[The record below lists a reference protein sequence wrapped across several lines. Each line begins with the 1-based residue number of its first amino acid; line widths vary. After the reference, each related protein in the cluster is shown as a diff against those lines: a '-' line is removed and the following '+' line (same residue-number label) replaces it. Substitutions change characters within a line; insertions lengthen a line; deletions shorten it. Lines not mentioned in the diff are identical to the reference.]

1 MRGEFGA
8 AHPIGDPPG
17 PQQKSAPHL
26 ARLYICTYLYSP
38 RTSPVEISGKTTLES
53 STVPIFFDISDMTDP
68 SRPFPPA
75 APCAPPG
82 SGDAS
87 SRPSAAGEGSASTS
101 MISALTGEGR
111 SSAAVRPPPPPLLR
125 KGELRPGFPLSATMA
140 TVRAPGPAGLPPGG
154 ARGEACRCWGHVK
167 ASTAAIAG
175 QPFPSPRAESE
186 RRAPAASAAAAAAG
200 LRHRAPVSL
209 MGVAGLGGLRR

>member
-8 AHPIGDPPG
+8 AHHIGDPPG

-26 ARLYICTYLYSP
+26 ARFYICTYLYSP

-68 SRPFPPA
+68 IRPFPPA

-87 SRPSAAGEGSASTS
+87 SRPSAK
-101 MISALTGEGR
+101 
-111 SSAAVRPPPPPLLR
+111 AAPP
-125 KGELRPGFPLSATMA
+125 
-140 TVRAPGPAGLPPGG
+140 
-154 ARGEACRCWGHVK
+154 
-167 ASTAAIAG
+167 
-175 QPFPSPRAESE
+175 
-186 RRAPAASAAAAAAG
+186 RR
-200 LRHRAPVSL
+200 
-209 MGVAGLGGLRR
+209 